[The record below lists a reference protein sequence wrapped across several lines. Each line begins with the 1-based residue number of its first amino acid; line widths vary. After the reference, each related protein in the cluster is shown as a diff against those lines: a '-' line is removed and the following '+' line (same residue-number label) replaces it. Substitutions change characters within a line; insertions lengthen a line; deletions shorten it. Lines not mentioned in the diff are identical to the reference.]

1 MEPALSVKGIELGSL
16 SSRQAALVWSVALL
30 GLVPVLAW
38 LPAAVPPS
46 PPAETAAAVQG
57 YNSALAYWCAVGY
70 VVLAALAALM
80 VASRNPEGPIL
91 SREGCERPAGHLRP
105 IELALLFLACLL
117 VYNPYFLSR
126 YGPYVEDAYF
136 LTPVLRMHAGQVPYV
151 DFEFLYGP
159 LMVYP
164 LFHWTRV
171 FGYSLFSYYAYLALL
186 EAAFFTT
193 LAGLLQLLLPD
204 RRRRWILFLLF
215 GALFLNTLL
224 GLNYD
229 AWRFALPLLGLGLF
243 VSRPADRRFAA
254 GAALLLGVSLAYSHE
269 FAAAAILG
277 LFTIQALQMAR
288 TRSLGPLW
296 HGGLIVLG
304 VVLVW
309 VVAAFG
315 VMGDAALTY
324 YRELLRLTGEFGAGA
339 SAFRFYWTLNSMA
352 LFGLLL
358 LATIAIGSGM
368 WRVRDH
374 TASAG
379 DRLLL
384 GGWIFALVTLRS
396 GLTRADV
403 WHLTPV
409 FLLVIAAL
417 VLPLPKSLF
426 PVGRRA
432 RRLAILLLAIAALTR
447 LVGLAP
453 TGAFV
458 AAGWANGAQDVL
470 TGLPPAGARQELST
484 RATSVLEERSHASPG
499 LVAMAE
505 HLAAPDR
512 RDRPVFFYLDRWWLG
527 IHLGIPKTDYSSDD
541 FMYSEGVSSSREFLA
556 RRPDALVVMDR
567 QVYRKLYDLP
577 GATMPS
583 LGLVEQPSRVKEVAS
598 WLSSVHFRG
607 VEVESELKFRLWKER
622 VGDYIRDHYGRS
634 TSFNGNVVLSRA
646 DTTPLPERSL
656 P

>member
-1 MEPALSVKGIELGSL
+1 MKGIELGSL
-16 SSRQAALVWSVALL
+16 SSRHAALLWSLALL

-38 LPAAVPPS
+38 IPSAFPPS
-46 PPAETAAAVQG
+46 PPAETAAAVEG
-57 YNSALAYWCAVGY
+57 YNTALAYWCAVGY
-70 VVLAALAALM
+70 VALAALASLMIALR
-80 VASRNPEGPIL
+80 SPEDRIL
-91 SREGCERPAGHLRP
+91 VQEEGERPAGRLRP
-105 IELALLFLACLL
+105 IELALVFLGCLL
-117 VYNPYFLSR
+117 IYNPYFLSR

-136 LTPVLRMHAGQVPYV
+136 LTPVLRMHTGQIPYA

-159 LMVYP
+159 LMLYP

-193 LAGLLQLLLPD
+193 LAGVLQLLLPD

-243 VSRPADRRFAA
+243 ASRPADHRFAA

-269 FAAAAILG
+269 FAAAALLG
-277 LFTIQALQMAR
+277 LLTIQALETAR

-296 HGGLIVLG
+296 HGGLIALG
-304 VVLVW
+304 AVLVW
-309 VVAAFG
+309 NVVVLG
-315 VMGDAALTY
+315 LMGEAALAY
-324 YRELLRLTGEFGAGA
+324 HRELLRLMGEFGAGA
-339 SAFRFYWTLNSMA
+339 SAFRFYWTLNSLA

-358 LATIAIGSGM
+358 LATLAIGSGM
-368 WRVRDH
+368 RRVRNQA
-374 TASAG
+374 ASAG

-409 FLLVIAAL
+409 FLLVVAAL

-432 RRLAILLLAIAALTR
+432 RRLAVLLLAIAALTR
-447 LVGLAP
+447 LLGLAP

-458 AAGWANGAQDVL
+458 AEGWAKGAQDVL
-470 TGLPPAGARQELST
+470 TGLPPTGARQELST
-484 RATSVLEERSHASPG
+484 RAPSVLEERSHASPG
-499 LVAMAE
+499 LIAMAE

-512 RDRPVFFYLDRWWLG
+512 RERPVFFYLDRWWLG

-541 FMYSEGVSSSREFLA
+541 FMYSESVSSSREFLA
-556 RRPDALVVMDR
+556 RRPDALVVMDQ
-567 QVYRKLYDLP
+567 QVFRKLYDLP
-577 GATMPS
+577 GATTPS
-583 LGLVEQPSRVKEVAS
+583 LGLVEQPSLVKDVAS
-598 WLSSVHFRG
+598 RLSSVHFRG
-607 VEVESELKFRLWKER
+607 VEIESELKFRLWKER
-622 VGDYIRDHYGRS
+622 VGDYIREHYDHPTR
-634 TSFNGNVVLSRA
+634 FEGNVVLSRA
-646 DTTPLPERSL
+646 DTTPLTGRSL